1 MTINLPFINLFKK
14 LHSMKKVTFLFVAVS
29 LLFSMNLLADEPNV
43 IMQREMGGE
52 LTLAIGLAT
61 AGNIQVDWGN
71 GVLVTGAAGT
81 TNTTANITGTVTGTN
96 TIKLYGAITTLQV
109 TNSGS
114 TTLITS
120 ANVSNAPALVKFVLP
135 RNKLTALDLSHNPLV
150 RTISIY
156 NNLLDA
162 CAMDDFFRSLP
173 TITGSSSINM
183 YNNPCGLTST
193 ISIATAKGWTI
204 GSGTTGDGT
213 GCSSSAVHNPTL
225 NNNMMLFYANQE
237 LSFSNTNHT
246 GKVEMQILSVN
257 GKKVVQKTIDL
268 NSNDKTR
275 VNIGQLTPGMY
286 FANFI
291 GSDKNTFGKFI
302 VR

>member
-1 MTINLPFINLFKK
+1 
-14 LHSMKKVTFLFVAVS
+14 MKKVTFLFIAVS

-43 IMQREMGGE
+43 ILQRETGGE

-61 AGNIQVDWGN
+61 AGDIQVDWGD

-81 TNTTANITGTVTGTN
+81 TNATANITGTVTGTN

-183 YNNPCGLTST
+183 YNNPCGLKST
-193 ISIATAKGWTI
+193 ISIATDKGWTI
-204 GSGTTGDGT
+204 ASGTTGDGT
-213 GCSSSAVHNPTL
+213 GCTTAINTVKENQGFTAGYSDRSLQISSTSLSGEFELYLLTL
-225 NNNMMLFYANQE
+225 NGSKIA
-237 LSFSNTNHT
+237 
-246 GKVEMQILSVN
+246 
-257 GKKVVQKTIDL
+257 QKTIEVNADG
-268 NSNDKTR
+268 KTA
-275 VNIGQLTPGMY
+275 VQLGNLSAGMY
-286 FANFI
+286 FVNLKAKNKNFV
-291 GSDKNTFGKFI
+291 SKFI
-302 VR
+302 VQ